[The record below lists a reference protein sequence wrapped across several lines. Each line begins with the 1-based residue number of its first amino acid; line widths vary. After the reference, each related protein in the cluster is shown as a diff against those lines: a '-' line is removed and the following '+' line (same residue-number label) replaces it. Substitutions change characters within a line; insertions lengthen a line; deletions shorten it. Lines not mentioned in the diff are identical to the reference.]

1 MARSGYHAAKIL
13 AKRNNTIVLN
23 DMNANQDENHIKE
36 LEDLG
41 VKVILGSHPDDIL
54 DEWRSSTLYFA
65 NIANGTAP
73 TDCIAAI
80 YPIYGAIC
88 FHRFFVDIHFIFWR
102 LFGI

>member
-1 MARSGYHAAKIL
+1 MTTKKLTKLLALYLPYLLLGLAATNFGE
-13 AKRNNTIVLN
+13 A
-23 DMNANQDENHIKE
+23 
-36 LEDLG
+36 
-41 VKVILGSHPDDIL
+41 
-54 DEWRSSTLYFA
+54 SSTLYFA

-88 FHRFFVDIHFIFWR
+88 FHRFFVDIYFIFWR